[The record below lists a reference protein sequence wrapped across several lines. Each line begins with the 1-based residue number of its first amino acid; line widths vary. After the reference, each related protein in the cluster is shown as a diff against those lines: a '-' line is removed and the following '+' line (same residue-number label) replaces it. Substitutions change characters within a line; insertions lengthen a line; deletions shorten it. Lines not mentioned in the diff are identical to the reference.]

1 MQVFLTGGTG
11 FIGQALMRAMAA
23 RRWRV
28 KALVR
33 DPGSAAAQ
41 WLQQAGATL
50 VPGDVTSV
58 DGLLPALAR
67 SDVVVHN
74 AGLYE
79 VGAEAALAER
89 MRQVNVVGTQNVLG
103 AAHAARIRRT
113 VYVST
118 VWGLGQSGPGP
129 ADETRRHDGHHFSAY
144 DRSKADAHRVA
155 LGLRAQGL
163 PLTIAMPNAVVGAN
177 DHSAFGH
184 FLRLYLLHRMP
195 PVGFGADTVLAW
207 VQVEALAEGL
217 CLAAEKARMGEDYL
231 FCGPAMTIRELFGH
245 WARHPGGMAPR
256 FWLSPAAIR
265 PQMALMEPLLRAAGL
280 PAFMSRETVDLTR
293 ANLHYTAAKAR
304 RDLGWRHPE
313 AGPMWDGIVAQELER
328 MAGRRGFLDKLA
340 HQPVWPG

>member
-23 RRWRV
+23 RGWRV

-50 VPGDVTSV
+50 VRGDVTSV

-74 AGLYE
+74 AGMYE
-79 VGAEAALAER
+79 VGVDAAQAER

-103 AAHAARIRRT
+103 AALAARIRRT

-118 VWGLGQSGPGP
+118 VWGLGSSGPGP
-129 ADETRRHDGHHFSAY
+129 ADETHRHDGHHYSAY
-144 DRSKADAHRVA
+144 DKSKFDAHRVA
-155 LGLRAQGL
+155 LGLRTQGL

-177 DHSAFGH
+177 DHSVFGY
-184 FLRLYLLHRMP
+184 FLRLYLLRRLP
-195 PVGFGADTVLAW
+195 PVAFGAEAVLAW

-217 CLAAEKARMGEDYL
+217 CLAAQKARMGQDYL
-231 FCGPAMTIRELFGH
+231 FCGPAMTIRELFAI

-256 FWLSPAAIR
+256 FWLSAAAIR
-265 PQMALMEPLLRAAGL
+265 PQMALMEPLLRAGGL
-280 PAFMSRETVDLTR
+280 PAFMSREAVDLTR
-293 ANLHYTAAKAR
+293 AHLNYSAAKAV
-304 RDLGWRHPE
+304 RDLGWTHPE
-313 AGPMWDGIVAQELER
+313 AGPMWDRIVAQELER
-328 MAGRRGFLDKLA
+328 MAGRRGFLDRLQ
-340 HQPVWPG
+340 HQAVWP